1 MFDITLI
8 IHCDAHF
15 SNKRDVHSELRQGAD
30 FIKRYRH
37 IDKTGSGAD
46 DVARTVLPGSSR
58 KVNSTFTIC
67 ANNICE
73 TNPVTK
79 LFAFFGSLDQG
90 IPTSTPQSRSALSD
104 TY

>member
-46 DVARTVLPGSSR
+46 DVARTVLRGSS
-58 KVNSTFTIC
+58 
-67 ANNICE
+67 
-73 TNPVTK
+73 
-79 LFAFFGSLDQG
+79 
-90 IPTSTPQSRSALSD
+90 
-104 TY
+104 